1 MPFNNL
7 IPLAGMKNKDLFLG
21 LVVGLLATI
30 LGSFIFMYFFTD
42 YHFIAGIEILK
53 SQGNL
58 GKILTLGCVL
68 TLGAFGIALKLNRD
82 KVAQGIVFAV
92 IALAI
97 LTLFI

>member
-7 IPLAGMKNKDLFLG
+7 TPFHGMKNKDILIGFII
-21 LVVGLLATI
+21 GLLTTV

-42 YHFIAGIEILK
+42 YHFIAGIQILK

-58 GKILTLGCVL
+58 GKVITLGCVL
-68 TLGAFGIALKLNRD
+68 TLGAFGVALKLKRE
-82 KVAQGIVFAV
+82 KIAQGIVFSV

-97 LTLFI
+97 LTLVI